1 MNRGGLL
8 RYILKR
14 LLIAVPVL
22 IGITLID
29 YLLMN
34 LAGNPI
40 DMLIGPRVTAAATA
54 AKMADGADAVE
65 YGLLFFELS
74 ACCQDDRVESEP
86 DLAVDGNLNAAV
98 LPDLDSFGHLF
109 GT

>member
-40 DMLIGPRVTAAATA
+40 DMLIGPRVTEAAKA
-54 AKMADGADAVE
+54 AKMAELGLDQPFLFYADRTCEIWA
-65 YGLLFFELS
+65 FAHDLS
-74 ACCQDDRVESEP
+74 ACI
-86 DLAVDGNLNAAV
+86 
-98 LPDLDSFGHLF
+98 
-109 GT
+109 